1 MGKRRGWHTGESEV
15 KCDVPVDEDTY
26 VATASLS
33 KRLRRQRRKLLRK
46 HAKRQF
52 DTACDDLLT
61 KMSEP
66 NSEQISLPLSIQ
78 TCTDSDTLTLLSS
91 LVNAY
96 LDTFD
101 LKETRAALARFYCDD
116 AYLTLQFAPH
126 LSESNLLSSNGKK
139 IKFKTPY
146 ASSAYEPFAC
156 NIIPGALPL
165 PSWAW
170 AQMSTVAAALPKS
183 KRPNEKLGK
192 CEKQRLKAL
201 RTDQAWHI
209 KRLEIVA
216 RSASTVGNSRLLSVP
231 FSPLA
236 RSAARGKAEI
246 VGLLIRL
253 PDLVHLKVDECC
265 CLDVVLSEST
275 AICFRYSCL
284 GAEPVTA
291 TDEELLAMI
300 GDPILSVDSLGPFFI
315 RAVHRLLLVY
325 PTSDGRIIQEDVC
338 LTPAP
343 QSLIQQYASVITNA
357 ISERLSLRNASAQL
371 GTTEHSNEALVR
383 HFSALTK
390 MNTAYSLQCLS
401 ECGFDLQTA
410 LDSFHKVL
418 GANLLPPDAFI
429 NLPS

>member
-1 MGKRRGWHTGESEV
+1 MGKRRGWRTGERDFIF
-15 KCDVPVDEDTY
+15 DVPVDENTC

-46 HAKRQF
+46 HAKQQF
-52 DTACDDLLT
+52 DTACGDLLT

-66 NSEQISLPLSIQ
+66 DSEQISLPLSIQ
-78 TCTDSDTLTLLSS
+78 TCTDPDTLTLLSS

-126 LSESNLLSSNGKK
+126 LSKGDVLSSGGKK

-156 NIIPGALPL
+156 NLIPGALPL

-170 AQMSTVAAALPKS
+170 AQMSTAVAALPKS
-183 KRPNEKLGK
+183 KRPNEKLEK

-209 KRLEIVA
+209 RRLEIVT
-216 RSASTVGNSRLLSVP
+216 RSSSAATNNRLPNVP

-236 RSAARGKAEI
+236 RSAARGKSEI
-246 VGLLIRL
+246 IGLLVRL

-291 TDEELLAMI
+291 TDEELSAMI
-300 GDPILSVDSLGPFFI
+300 DDPILSVDSLGPFFI
-315 RAVHRLLLVY
+315 RAVHRLLLVC
-325 PTSDGRIIQEDVC
+325 PNSDGGIIQEDVC
-338 LTPAP
+338 FTPAP
-343 QSLIQQYASVITNA
+343 HSLIQQYASVITNA
-357 ISERLSLRNASAQL
+357 ISERLSLRNASVQP
-371 GTTEHSNEALVR
+371 GTTEHSKETLVK
-383 HFSALTK
+383 HFSTLTK
-390 MNTAYSLQCLS
+390 MNAAYSLQCLS

-410 LDSFHKVL
+410 LDSFHRVL
-418 GANLLPPDAFI
+418 GANLLPADAFI
-429 NLPS
+429 DLPS